1 MTKSKH
7 VPQRTCIG
15 CRTAGNKRAFV
26 RVVRTPEGTV
36 TVDPTGKQNGRGAYI
51 CERVEC
57 WETAVTKDRL
67 AKALRTG
74 VSAVEREEL
83 RRYGERFRPDAV
95 AVGS

>member
-1 MTKSKH
+1 MNKSKH

-15 CRTAGNKRAFV
+15 CRTTSSKRTFV
-26 RVVRTPEGTV
+26 RVIRAPDGAVS
-36 TVDPTGKQNGRGAYI
+36 VDPSGKQNGRGAYI
-51 CERVEC
+51 CERLEC

-67 AKALRTG
+67 ARALRAN
-74 VSAVEREEL
+74 VSAANREEL

>member
-1 MTKSKH
+1 MSKSKH

-15 CRTAGNKRAFV
+15 CRVTSSKRTFV
-26 RVVRTPEGTV
+26 RVIRTPDGAV
-36 TVDPTGKQNGRGAYI
+36 TVDPTGKQDGRGAYI
-51 CERVEC
+51 CERIEC

-67 AKALRTG
+67 ARALRTG
-74 VSAVEREEL
+74 VSAADREEL